1 MKNKHT
7 PVLSLRHIS
16 KTFGGQRA
24 LDDVDLRVEPGEVHG
39 LLGQNGS
46 GKSTLIKVL
55 AGYHTPD
62 AGGQLEINGN
72 PVRFPLQGS
81 DFRKYGL
88 SFVHQ
93 DLGLVPALR
102 VVENLYVGNLAAKT
116 SWKISWEQLARDA
129 QAVFDRFGIAIDPL
143 AYVSSLSQVEAA
155 MLAIV
160 RAVEDI
166 RGNFRPTQERLDARV
181 EARRGLLIL
190 DEPTVFL
197 PKTGVDQLF
206 RLIREVVAA
215 GASVLFVSH
224 DLDEVLEI
232 TDRVTVLRD
241 GRVTDS
247 LITAETSKEQLV
259 ESIIGRRLE
268 ALEGTAVNES
278 KRSVQFSIRDLTGRV
293 VQDFDTVLRQGEV
306 LGLTGLVGSGF
317 EEIPYL
323 LFGDHKAITGE
334 LQMGDTR
341 HALRSMTPEQ
351 AISLGMAFLP
361 ADRLEAGG
369 VGSLP
374 VVDNL
379 MLQVL
384 NRYQEK
390 FALNRRRLL
399 RDASVLLTQY
409 DVRPNDPNR
418 DLQLLSGGNQQK
430 VLLAKWF
437 QTKPSLLLLHE
448 PTQGVDVGARQ
459 QVYEMIRNT
468 TREGMSVI
476 CASSDY
482 EQLAAICDRVLV
494 FGRGTVVSELTG
506 SDISKD
512 RITEQCYQSV
522 QFITVTGNGG
532 GVA

>member
-1 MKNKHT
+1 M

-62 AGGQLEINGN
+62 AGAQLEINGN
-72 PVRFPLQGS
+72 PVRFPLQGN
-81 DFRKYGL
+81 DFRKHGL

-102 VVENLYVGNLAAKT
+102 VVENLYVGSLAANT
-116 SWKISWEQLARDA
+116 SWKISWQQMVQDA
-129 QAVFDRFGIAIDPL
+129 QTVFDRFGIAIDPL

-166 RGNFRPTQERLDARV
+166 GHNFSIATEHQQGTL

-206 RLIREVVAA
+206 RLVREVVAA

-232 TDRVTVLRD
+232 TDKVTVLRD
-241 GRVTDS
+241 GRVSDS
-247 LITAETSKEQLV
+247 LTTARTSKEQLV

-268 ALEGTAVNES
+268 ALDRPVGNENES
-278 KRSVQFSIRDLTGRV
+278 KRPIQFTIRNLSGRV
-293 VQDFDTVLRQGEV
+293 VQDFDSALRHGEV

-323 LFGDHKAITGE
+323 LFGDHKATTGE
-334 LQMGDTR
+334 FQAGDTR
-341 HALRSMTPEQ
+341 QALHNMTPEK
-351 AISLGMAFLP
+351 AIGLGMAFLP

-384 NRYQEK
+384 QGYQK
-390 FALNRRRLL
+390 NFALARRRLL
-399 RDASVLLTQY
+399 RDASDLLTQY
-409 DVRPNDPNR
+409 EVRPNDPNL

-459 QVYEMIRNT
+459 QVYEMIRN
-468 TREGMSVI
+468 RSSEGMSVI

-494 FGRGTVVSELTG
+494 FGRGKVVSELTG
-506 SDISKD
+506 RDISKD

-532 GVA
+532 K